1 MSDAHSPMIHY
12 FESILFKG
20 LIKPANQFQIK
31 IKSNLFIV
39 THYVH
44 KCTDGEIQDSV
55 PWQYKQH
62 DMRNVQYR

>member
-1 MSDAHSPMIHY
+1 MSDAHSPIIHY

-39 THYVH
+39 THHVH

-55 PWQYKQH
+55 S
-62 DMRNVQYR
+62 